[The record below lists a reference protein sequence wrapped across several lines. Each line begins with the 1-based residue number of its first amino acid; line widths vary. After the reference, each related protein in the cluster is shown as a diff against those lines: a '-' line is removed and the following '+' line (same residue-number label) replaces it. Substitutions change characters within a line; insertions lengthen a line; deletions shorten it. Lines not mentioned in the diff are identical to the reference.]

1 VIRVLIVDDHPLVR
15 QGLTAVLAGVSDIE
29 VVDAVADGAL
39 AAEAAV
45 AGLADIVLMD
55 LSMPGMDG
63 VEATS
68 EVLALRP
75 QARVVILTSFA
86 EQARVLA
93 ALDAGAVG
101 YLLKD
106 TEPDDL
112 IHAVHQAAAGNAPI
126 SPRAA
131 LALLPPRGASKPSP
145 SANLSPRER
154 QVLALVAVGLPN
166 KSIARRL
173 QISEKTVKAHLTRI
187 FAALDVYDRTSAA
200 LWAQRH
206 GLLDENAP

>member
-15 QGLTAVLAGVSDIE
+15 QGLSVVLARASDIE

-39 AAEAAV
+39 AADAAEASR
-45 AGLADIVLMD
+45 ADIVLMD

-63 VEATS
+63 IQATA
-68 EVLALRP
+68 EVLARCP
-75 QARVVILTSFA
+75 DVRVVVLTSFA
-86 EQARVLA
+86 EQARVVA
-93 ALDAGAVG
+93 ALDAGAIG

-112 IHAVHQAAAGNAPI
+112 VQGVRDAAAGNAPI

-131 LALLPPRGASKPSP
+131 LALLPARGTRPAP

-154 QVLALVAVGLPN
+154 EVLALVAVGLPN
-166 KSIARRL
+166 KSVARQL

-187 FAALDVYDRTSAA
+187 FAALGVYDRTSAA
-200 LWAQRH
+200 LWAQRN
-206 GLLDENAP
+206 GLLEDTS